1 MQTVTTQP
9 RIESKPADAAVDVVR
24 LSKALG
30 DELRTQI
37 LAVLAQNSFAVL
49 ELCSIF
55 KKPQPALSH
64 HLKKLAD
71 ASLVNKRQEGTSVFY
86 QRARAEDAFTQA
98 AFACIDGQML
108 PDEISQNVQQ
118 IYQRRVQRSEHFFAH
133 QADALAQQTALIC
146 HPEVYINTVLDCLHN
161 YSQQPVHHALE
172 IGPGSG
178 ALMLALAPLCNRITG
193 IDNAAE
199 MLSEA
204 SRNLHKV
211 ENVTLLEQ
219 DFSTMQNTERFDL
232 VAAAMVLHHMPAPA
246 DFFKKARSLMREQ
259 SLLVVAEL
267 CRHEQTWVS
276 ELCADI
282 WLGFEAADLNRWAKE
297 AGFTSVHQQFLAQRN
312 GFRVQVSAFA
322 PTPQLLTQPDHP

>member
-1 MQTVTTQP
+1 M
-9 RIESKPADAAVDVVR
+9 R

-30 DELRTQI
+30 DHLRTQI

-55 KKPQPALSH
+55 DKPQPALSH

-71 ASLVNKRQEGTSVFY
+71 AGLVNRRQEGTSVFY
-86 QRARAEDAFTQA
+86 QRAHAEDPLTQA
-98 AFACIDGQML
+98 AFACID
-108 PDEISQNVQQ
+108 SQTLAGELLHNVQQ
-118 IYQRRVQRSEHFFAH
+118 IYQQRVQRSAHFFAH

-146 HPEVYINTVLDCLHN
+146 APEVYINTVLDCLRNH
-161 YSQQPVHHALE
+161 SHLPVHNALE
-172 IGPGSG
+172 IGPGNG
-178 ALMLALAPLCNRITG
+178 ALMLALAPMCNRITG

-204 SRNLHKV
+204 SKNLHHLK
-211 ENVTLLEQ
+211 NVTLLEQ
-219 DFSTMQNTERFDL
+219 DFSTMQDTQRFDFI
-232 VAAAMVLHHMPAPA
+232 AAAMVLHHIPAPA
-246 DFFKKARSLMREQ
+246 EFFKQARALMKDQ

-282 WLGFEAADLNRWAKE
+282 WLGFETED
-297 AGFTSVHQQFLAQRN
+297 
-312 GFRVQVSAFA
+312 
-322 PTPQLLTQPDHP
+322 

>member
-1 MQTVTTQP
+1 MG
-9 RIESKPADAAVDVVR
+9 

-49 ELCSIF
+49 ELCRIF
-55 KKPQPALSH
+55 DKPQPALSH

-71 ASLVNKRQEGTSVFY
+71 AALVTKRQEGTSVFY
-86 QRARAEDAFTQA
+86 QRARADDPFTRAAFT
-98 AFACIDGQML
+98 CIDSQLL
-108 PDEISQNVQQ
+108 PDQLRHNVQQ
-118 IYQRRVQRSEHFFAH
+118 IYQLRVQRSEHFFAH

-146 HPEVYINTVLDCLHN
+146 NPEVYINTVLDCLHN
-161 YSQQPVHHALE
+161 YSQLPVQHALE

-178 ALMLALAPLCNRITG
+178 ALMRALAPLCRKVTG

-199 MLSEA
+199 MLSETG
-204 SRNLHKV
+204 RNLHDID
-211 ENVTLLEQ
+211 NVTLLEQ
-219 DFSTMQNTERFDL
+219 DFSALQSTETFDL
-232 VAAAMVLHHMPAPA
+232 MAAAMVLHHMPAPA
-246 DFFKKARSLMREQ
+246 EFFKKARTLLRDQ

-282 WLGFEAADLNRWAKE
+282 WLGFETADLNRWAHE
-297 AGFTSVHQQFLAQRN
+297 AGFTPVHQQFLAQRN
-312 GFRVQVSAFA
+312 GFRVQVCAFA
-322 PTPQLLTQPDHP
+322 PTPHLFTQPDHP